1 MYTFVVAVCDNDDL
15 DDWTQ
20 TLLMVLLL
28 LRVLLLLL
36 RLLLLLLLLLIL
48 VATDEVELFHNN
60 DVNIRT
66 EQNSPFGILL
76 LEQSFDYFKNDDGA
90 TSTNS
95 RCSLPSP
102 LPR

>member
-15 DDWTQ
+15 DVWTQ
-20 TLLMVLLL
+20 PLLMVLLL
-28 LRVLLLLL
+28 LRVLLL
-36 RLLLLLLLLLIL
+36 RLLLLLLLIL
-48 VATDEVELFHNN
+48 VATEEVELLHNN

-66 EQNSPFGILL
+66 EQNSPLGILL